1 MNEATF
7 IGDFSD
13 GPSAAALT
21 SVDIELRALELVVHW
36 RRCGLTADWLAL
48 FFAYDFEPEAR
59 QTAESILSTVINELL
74 ENAAKFCAD
83 KQRLVRVAVRHHGE
97 FVSIETVNVASGAH
111 AARLRETIE
120 ELTRSNLD
128 ELFTR
133 RMQTKNAPGA
143 SGIGLLILKKDY
155 AVRLGAKLTPVG
167 GDEWNVEV
175 RVELSLGQVEPR

>member
-7 IGDFSD
+7 IGDFTD
-13 GPSAAALT
+13 GTSPRALT

-48 FFAYDFEPEAR
+48 FFAYDFEPQAR

-83 KQRLVRVAVRHHGE
+83 KQRSVRIAVRHHGD
-97 FVSIETVNVASGAH
+97 FVSIETLNAAAGIH
-111 AARLRETIE
+111 ATTLRQTIE
-120 ELTRSNLD
+120 ELTRADLD
-128 ELFTR
+128 ELFAR
-133 RMQTKNAPGA
+133 RMQTKNTPGA

-155 AVRLGAKLTPVG
+155 AVRLGAKLTPIA

-175 RVELSLGQVEPR
+175 RVDLSVGQVEPR